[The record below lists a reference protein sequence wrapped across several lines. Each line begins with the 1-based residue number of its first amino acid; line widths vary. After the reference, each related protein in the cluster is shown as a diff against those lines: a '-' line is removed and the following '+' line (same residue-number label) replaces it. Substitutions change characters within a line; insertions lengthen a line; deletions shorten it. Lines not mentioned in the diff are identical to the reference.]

1 VYKLLDL
8 ADSSDRLNSSEVN
21 IGCMVEAR
29 SAEKIREII
38 EMIEHSQ
45 LPLVDSKFFSA
56 IRAKIAANQPIDD
69 QEYDRLVRLA
79 GNAGKASPIVLISFP
94 PCFWKI
100 GRSIFRWLSRT

>member
-1 VYKLLDL
+1 
-8 ADSSDRLNSSEVN
+8 
-21 IGCMVEAR
+21 MVEAR

-69 QEYDRLVRLA
+69 REYDRLVRLA
-79 GNAGKASPIVLISFP
+79 GKAGKWDAQVESSAKTDPDELY
-94 PCFWKI
+94 
-100 GRSIFRWLSRT
+100 LANQ